1 MTNKYISLL
10 TALIFLVSSTTAC
23 TSYRAVPSKSNS
35 YTHLSAIKVGEKTR
49 IITNDG
55 TEHVF
60 VVKKITDKEIIG
72 ADDSVEISQITASPD
87 VTPSSDRKVK
97 TTIITLLLVVAVIV
111 LFGYA
116 AKGTAEGA
124 AKGIPNFNR

>member
-10 TALIFLVSSTTAC
+10 TVLIFLVSSTTAC

-35 YTHLSAIKVGEKTR
+35 YTHISAIKVGDKIH

-60 VVKKITDKEIIG
+60 VVEKITDKEIIG
-72 ADDSVEISQITASPD
+72 ADDSVEISQITAIGKFDPILTILIL
-87 VTPSSDRKVK
+87 VSSIS
-97 TTIITLLLVVAVIV
+97 IIVLVV
-111 LFGYA
+111 LFPL
-116 AKGTAEGA
+116 E
-124 AKGIPNFNR
+124 FLELMFHL

>member
-10 TALIFLVSSTTAC
+10 TVLIFLVSSTTAC

-35 YTHLSAIKVGEKTR
+35 DTHISAIKVGDKIH

-60 VVKKITDKEIIG
+60 VVEKITDKEIIG
-72 ADDSVEISQITASPD
+72 ADDSVEISQITAITDSSD
-87 VTPSSDRKVK
+87 AKVTPTLAILIMVA
-97 TTIITLLLVVAVIV
+97 TISIIV
-111 LFGYA
+111 LFPYIIIA
-116 AKGTAEGA
+116 LI
-124 AKGIPNFNR
+124 IP

>member
-10 TALIFLVSSTTAC
+10 TVLIFLVSSTTAC

-35 YTHLSAIKVGEKTR
+35 YTHISAIKVGDKIH

-60 VVKKITDKEIIG
+60 VVEKITDKEIIG
-72 ADDSVEISQITASPD
+72 ADDSVEISQITAITDSSD
-87 VTPSSDRKVK
+87 AKVTPTLAILIMVA
-97 TTIITLLLVVAVIV
+97 TISIIV
-111 LFGYA
+111 LFPYVIA
-116 AKGTAEGA
+116 AFVL
-124 AKGIPNFNR
+124 P

>member
-10 TALIFLVSSTTAC
+10 TVLIFLVSSTTAC

-35 YTHLSAIKVGEKTR
+35 YTHISAIKVGDKIH

-60 VVKKITDKEIIG
+60 VVEKITDKEIIG
-72 ADDSVEISQITASPD
+72 ADDSVEISQITAITD
-87 VTPSSDRKVK
+87 SSDAKKAVGFIVAMVALILVICYFPE
-97 TTIITLLLVVAVIV
+97 II
-111 LFGYA
+111 A
-116 AKGTAEGA
+116 AYIGL
-124 AKGIPNFNR
+124 